1 MPRTI
6 ESLMNSHS
14 AAAER
19 RASGRPI
26 WDHKLHIK
34 YLLSNDTTDETAQ
47 KVGKEVAAVLRASSW
62 AKADQ
67 KYADERGGDS
77 EVAMCA
83 EEFEDVD
90 DLDHF
95 NSVLDHLYDLADADR
110 AWIG

>member
-6 ESLMNSHS
+6 DSLTDAHR

-19 RASGRPI
+19 RAAGRPI
-26 WDHKLHIK
+26 WDHKLRIK
-34 YLLSNDTTDETAQ
+34 HLLSNDTSDENAQ
-47 KVGKEVAAVLRASSW
+47 KVGVEVAKVLRASTW
-62 AKADQ
+62 AKADA
-67 KYADERGGDS
+67 KDAAERGGDS

-83 EEFEDVD
+83 EEFEDIE

-95 NSVLDHLYDLADADR
+95 NAVLDRLYDLADADR